1 MSIFIELT
9 EEFNQDGLRTII
21 SSGQAVVLHR
31 LAMMSRDGDWIVREN
46 QAALDHILL
55 VLERHGARYRF
66 GAPLEAR
73 WLAGGWSAH
82 LEFRDPKGLRVRTD
96 FFSRPPRLSAPDL
109 ARLWEEQEGRE
120 IPFLNLRDL
129 VLVKMTQREKDYPI
143 IGELSRR
150 LPDPESQLLFSR
162 SARDLLHLAAA
173 HPDLTTRLTEQ
184 RPLLALA
191 SGGEEEPLGAALDAE
206 RRRLIRAD
214 EQRLEGYATAAAAW
228 AAAWPSL
235 FPRLSGLPLRA
246 AHRTMCEA
254 AQTQLPFQP

>member
-9 EEFNQDGLRTII
+9 EEFNQGELRAII

-31 LAMMSRDGDWIVREN
+31 LAMMSRDGDWIVRES

-55 VLERHGARYRF
+55 ILERRGARYRF
-66 GAPLEAR
+66 GAPLDVR

-96 FFSRPPRLSAPDL
+96 FFSRPPRLSAQDL
-109 ARLWEEQEGRE
+109 TRLWEEQEGRE
-120 IPFLNLRDL
+120 IPFLNLHDL

-143 IGELSRR
+143 IGELARR
-150 LPDPESQLLFSR
+150 LPDPESQLLLSR
-162 SARDLLHLAAA
+162 SARDLLHLATA
-173 HPDLTTRLTEQ
+173 HPALTARLTQQ
-184 RPLLALA
+184 RPLLSLA

-214 EQRLEGYATAAAAW
+214 EQRLEGYATAAASW

-235 FPRLSGLPLRA
+235 LPRLSGLPLRA
-246 AHRTMCEA
+246 AHQAMCEA
-254 AQTQLPFQP
+254 AQAQLPLRP